1 MSKIHIFRAGRHTA
15 MQGQSLE
22 FSEQDLLATA
32 KAYDPA
38 IHEAPLVIGHPKGN
52 APAYGWVAGIEARPE
67 GLFAIPRQLDPAFAE
82 QVREGRFKKVSA
94 SFYAPDSPHNP
105 KPGVYY
111 LRHVG
116 FLGAQ
121 PPAVKGLEP
130 FEFQDDGE
138 DCITVE
144 FSESAGLLRRLAEI
158 FRGLR
163 EYILE
168 KEGAETADRILPGWT
183 VGAIQED
190 AAIQAASQ
198 AEIAA
203 FSEQKPKEQTVN
215 DNPSS
220 PTPESKPETNPDF
233 SEANRKADA
242 LAKELA
248 ELKAEARLAKARAL
262 VDAHISRGALTSAQS
277 TGLAEFMAA
286 LDESQC
292 FDFAEADGKQ
302 VKVAPYAFLAAFL
315 ERFPEQVCFQEISRD
330 CHEQIDG
337 LTPVQ
342 AAQAALDY
350 QEEARKAGR
359 TVSITDAL
367 ATVRAKGFKEGN

>member
-52 APAYGWVAGIEARPE
+52 APAFGWVAGIEARPE

-138 DCITVE
+138 GCITVE

-183 VGAIQED
+183 VDAIQED

-198 AEIAA
+198 AENPA
-203 FSEQKPKEQTVN
+203 FAEKTHKEQEMPEN
-215 DNPSS
+215 EKA
-220 PTPESKPETNPDF
+220 PESGADF
-233 SEANRKADA
+233 AESSRKAEA
-242 LAKELA
+242 LAKEVA
-248 ELKAEARLAKARAL
+248 DLKAEARLARARTL
-262 VDAHISRGALTSAQS
+262 VEAHAARGALTQGQGA
-277 TGLAEFMAA
+277 GLAEFMAS

-302 VKVAPYAFLAAFL
+302 VKIAPYAFMAAFL
-315 ERFPEQVCFQEISRD
+315 ERLPEQVCFQELSRD

-367 ATVRAKGFKEGN
+367 ASVRAKGIKEGL

>member
-32 KAYDPA
+32 QAYDPA

-52 APAYGWVAGIEARPE
+52 APAYGWVSEISANAA
-67 GLFAIPRQLDPAFAE
+67 GLFITPRQIDPAFAE

-138 DCITVE
+138 GCITVE
-144 FSESAGLLRRLAEI
+144 FAESAGLLRRLAEI

-168 KEGAETADRILPGWT
+168 KEGAETADRVLPGWT
-183 VGAIQED
+183 VDTIQED
-190 AAIQAASQ
+190 AVITAASQ
-198 AEIAA
+198 AEIQA
-203 FSEQKPKEQTVN
+203 FSEQKPKEQIMSE
-215 DNPSS
+215 NPANL
-220 PTPESKPETNPDF
+220 TPESKPENTPDF
-233 SEANRKADA
+233 AEAGRKADA
-242 LAKELA
+242 LAKEVA
-248 ELKAEARLAKARAL
+248 ELKAEARLIKAKAL
-262 VDAHISRGALTSAQS
+262 VDAHAARGALTHAQS
-277 TGLAEFMAA
+277 AGLAEFMAS

-302 VKVAPYAFLAAFL
+302 VKIAPYAFMAAFL
-315 ERFPEQVCFQEISRD
+315 ERLPKQVCFQEISRD
-330 CHEQIDG
+330 FHEQIDG

-367 ATVRAKGFKEGN
+367 ATVRAKGIKEDK